1 MGRLAMAWDFN
12 QIYFTIEKVKA
23 GSNLIQNS
31 SSQYGGKVEKQSLF
45 YLNSYKLF
53 FPREVKYKE

>member
-1 MGRLAMAWDFN
+1 MAWDLN

-23 GSNLIQNS
+23 GSNLLQNS

-45 YLNSYKLF
+45 HLYPYKLF
-53 FPREVKYKE
+53 SPREAKYKE